1 MFRSPVERSRRLGDP
16 PGLPIRGRSARFP
29 FAMLKNFLFAIAY
42 LLGAGWWAS
51 QAMVD
56 AAAGSWWNL
65 LAFFAV
71 LTFFLVRIGCVGGSE
86 EDAQK
91 MGNIFSILTAVALLV
106 LAVMGLMGE
115 GGGIANLVF
124 ALLFAV
130 VAGIGVRAT
139 AMTHA

>member
-1 MFRSPVERSRRLGDP
+1 MAFHAANCYIALAMF
-16 PGLPIRGRSARFP
+16 
-29 FAMLKNFLFAIAY
+29 KNFMFAIAY
-42 LLGAGWWAS
+42 ILGAGWWAS

-71 LTFFLVRIGCVGGSE
+71 LTFFLVRVGCMGGSE

-91 MGNIFSILTAVALLV
+91 MGNVFSIIIAVALLV
-106 LAVMGLMGE
+106 IAGMGLA
-115 GGGIANLVF
+115 GGDGSIANVVF

-130 VAGIGVRAT
+130 VAGLGLRAT
-139 AMTHA
+139 AAAHA

>member
-1 MFRSPVERSRRLGDP
+1 MQASGADSHVAFHGASCYIPLAMF
-16 PGLPIRGRSARFP
+16 
-29 FAMLKNFLFAIAY
+29 KNFMFAIAY
-42 LLGAGWWAS
+42 ILGAGWWAS

-71 LTFFLVRIGCVGGSE
+71 LTFFLVRVGCMGGSE

-91 MGNIFSILTAVALLV
+91 MGNVFSIIIAVALLV
-106 LAVMGLMGE
+106 IAGMGLA
-115 GGGIANLVF
+115 GGDGSIANVVF

-130 VAGIGVRAT
+130 VAGLGLRAT
-139 AMTHA
+139 ATAQA

>member
-1 MFRSPVERSRRLGDP
+1 MF
-16 PGLPIRGRSARFP
+16 
-29 FAMLKNFLFAIAY
+29 KNFMFAIAY
-42 LLGAGWWAS
+42 ILGAGWWAS

-71 LTFFLVRIGCVGGSE
+71 LTFFLVRIGCMGGAE

-91 MGNIFSILTAVALLV
+91 MGNVFSIVIAVALLV
-106 LAVMGLMGE
+106 IAGMGMASGD
-115 GGGIANLVF
+115 GSIANLIF

-130 VAGIGVRAT
+130 VAGVGLRAT
-139 AMTHA
+139 AAAHA

>member
-1 MFRSPVERSRRLGDP
+1 MQDL
-16 PGLPIRGRSARFP
+16 SARFRL
-29 FAMLKNFLFAIAY
+29 AMMKNFLFAIAY

-56 AAAGSWWNL
+56 AAAGSWWSL

-71 LTFFLVRIGCVGGSE
+71 LTFFLVRVGCMGGSE

-91 MGNIFSILTAVALLV
+91 MGNIFSILVAVALLV
-106 LAVMGLMGE
+106 IAVMGLMDE
-115 GGGIANLVF
+115 TSGIANLVF

-130 VAGIGVRAT
+130 VAALGVRAT
-139 AMTHA
+139 AMAHA

>member
-1 MFRSPVERSRRLGDP
+1 M
-16 PGLPIRGRSARFP
+16 
-29 FAMLKNFLFAIAY
+29 MKNFLFAIAY

-71 LTFFLVRIGCVGGSE
+71 LIFFLVRIGCMGGSE
-86 EDAQK
+86 DQAQR

-106 LAVMGLMGE
+106 LAVTGLMGE
-115 GGGIANLVF
+115 TSGVANLVF
-124 ALLFAV
+124 ALLFAL
-130 VAGIGVRAT
+130 VAGLGVRAT
-139 AMTHA
+139 SAALA

>member
-1 MFRSPVERSRRLGDP
+1 M
-16 PGLPIRGRSARFP
+16 GLPSAGQWARFP

-71 LTFFLVRIGCVGGSE
+71 LTFFLVRIGCMGGSE
-86 EDAQK
+86 DQAQK
-91 MGNIFSILTAVALLV
+91 MGNIFSMITAVALLV
-106 LAVMGLMGE
+106 LAVTGLVGE
-115 GGGIANLVF
+115 TSGIANLVF
-124 ALLFAV
+124 ALLFAL
-130 VAGIGVRAT
+130 VAGLGLRAT
-139 AMTHA
+139 STAHA

>member
-1 MFRSPVERSRRLGDP
+1 MF
-16 PGLPIRGRSARFP
+16 
-29 FAMLKNFLFAIAY
+29 KNFMFAIAY
-42 LLGAGWWAS
+42 ILGAGWWAS

-71 LTFFLVRIGCVGGSE
+71 LTFFLVRVGCMGGSE

-91 MGNIFSILTAVALLV
+91 MGNVFSIIIAVALLV
-106 LAVMGLMGE
+106 IAGMGLA
-115 GGGIANLVF
+115 GGDGSIANLIF

-130 VAGIGVRAT
+130 VAGLGLRAT
-139 AMTHA
+139 ATAHA

>member
-1 MFRSPVERSRRLGDP
+1 M
-16 PGLPIRGRSARFP
+16 
-29 FAMLKNFLFAIAY
+29 MKNFLFAIAY

-56 AAAGSWWNL
+56 AATGSWWNL

-71 LTFFLVRIGCVGGSE
+71 LIFFLVRIGCMGGSE
-86 EDAQK
+86 DQAQK

-106 LAVMGLMGE
+106 LAVTGLMGE
-115 GGGIANLVF
+115 TSGIANLVF

-130 VAGIGVRAT
+130 VAGLGVRAT
-139 AMTHA
+139 SAAHV